1 MNRYNSYKDSGVEWI
16 GEIPEYWQNGRVK
29 NLIDNSKYYQIGDGD
44 HGSIKPEMYQEQGI
58 PYIRVQNLNW
68 DGQMDKK
75 GLVFISDEVHLKNQ
89 KSKLILNDILIAK
102 TGATVGK
109 LGIIDEK
116 IGESNTTSSVG
127 KITINQNKHSAHF
140 FLYFFQCNFF
150 QKLIW
155 LKSEGKSAQP
165 SFNIIDLIDFPVLI
179 LPLKEQEQIVAY
191 LDKKTAIVDTLIT
204 SKEEKIYLLKE
215 NRTAIINH
223 AITKGLDPNVKL
235 KDSGVEWIGEIPKHW
250 DVKKL
255 KHLTLI
261 ISKGTTP
268 STVGREISDEGEIRY
283 LKAENIKENEV
294 TSIPAFYIDLETNE
308 SIKRS
313 TLLEGD
319 ILFVIAG
326 ATIGKVAILKKE
338 LTPANTNQA
347 ISFIRLN
354 NLQNRKY
361 IWYWLSSSKIQEQMW
376 VVAVQSAQPN
386 LSMENLGNFQIPYP
400 LIIEQEQ
407 IVEYLDTHTQ
417 EIDELISLEQKKIE
431 TLKEYR
437 QALISEVVTG
447 KIKVVK

>member
-16 GEIPEYWQNGRVK
+16 GEIPEHWQNGRVK

-116 IGESNTTSSVG
+116 MGESNTTSSVG

-179 LPLKEQEQIVAY
+179 LPLHEQEQIVAY
-191 LDKKTAIVDTLIT
+191 LDKKTAIVDTLIA
-204 SKEEKIYLLKE
+204 SKEEKINLLKE
-215 NRTAIINH
+215 NRTALINH

-235 KDSGVEWIGEIPKHW
+235 KDSGVEWIGKIPAHWELKRVSNFGTFAKGKGIKKDEVLDFGLPCIRYGEIYTKYER
-250 DVKKL
+250 VVYETISFINESSSL
-255 KHLTLI
+255 NSI
-261 ISKGTTP
+261 SVSKGCVLFAGSGETIVDIGKSIVWMGENTIY
-268 STVGREISDEGEIRY
+268 VGGDIITLKLHQNINPLYISYLLMTNFVQHQKSVAGKGEIIVHIY
-283 LKAENIKENEV
+283 AKNIKE
-294 TSIPAFYIDLETNE
+294 
-308 SIKRS
+308 IK
-313 TLLEGD
+313 
-319 ILFVIAG
+319 
-326 ATIGKVAILKKE
+326 
-338 LTPANTNQA
+338 TPFPP
-347 ISFIRLN
+347 IS
-354 NLQNRKY
+354 
-361 IWYWLSSSKIQEQMW
+361 EQ
-376 VVAVQSAQPN
+376 QK
-386 LSMENLGNFQIPYP
+386 
-400 LIIEQEQ
+400 
-407 IVEYLDTHTQ
+407 IVEFLDTQTK
-417 EIDELISLEQKKIE
+417 EIDELILLEQKKIV